1 MGAQMKVLLCYEP
14 GPDLAGELAGYAA
27 EGLEIS
33 CVGDDDDEGLAAAL
47 AAAEVVWH
55 ILKPLTAAHIQAA
68 PALRLI
74 QKIGVGVNTIDLDA
88 ARARRIPVCNMPGTN
103 TRAVAEMTLLLMLG
117 ALRRISMLDA
127 NLRGGGAWNP
137 SPGMQEGF
145 GEICGRTIGL
155 IGYGAIPSVLTPIL
169 LAMGASVCYWS
180 RQPKAAAAAQWKP
193 LKDLLA
199 TSDIVSLHV
208 PLTPETRGL
217 IDADALAGMKRGSIL
232 VNTARGGLVDEAA
245 LISALGSGRLGAAGL
260 DVFAT
265 EPLPAQSPLTMLPN
279 VVLSPHVAWLTRE
292 TWRRSVGVAV
302 ENCRR
307 LAAGSELLHRVI

>member
-1 MGAQMKVLLCYEP
+1 MKVLLCHEP
-14 GPDLAGELAGYAA
+14 GPDLAYELRSYAA
-27 EGLEIS
+27 EGLDIS
-33 CVGDDDDEGLAAAL
+33 CVGDDDSEGLAAAL
-47 AAAEVVWH
+47 ATAEVVWH

-88 ARARRIPVCNMPGTN
+88 ARARHIPVCNMPGTN
-103 TRAVAEMTLLLMLG
+103 TQAVAEMTLLLMLG

-127 NLRGGGAWNP
+127 NLRKGVAWAP
-137 SPGMQEGF
+137 SPEVQEGF
-145 GEICGRTIGL
+145 GEIRGRAIGL

-169 LAMGASVCYWS
+169 LAMGASVCYWT
-180 RQPKAAAAAQWKP
+180 REPKASAAAQWKP
-193 LKDLLA
+193 LEELLA
-199 TSDIVSLHV
+199 DSDIVSLHV

-217 IDADALAGMKRGSIL
+217 IDAAALSTMKPGAIL

-245 LISALGSGRLGAAGL
+245 LVSALNSGRMAAAGL

-265 EPLPAQSPLTMLPN
+265 EPLPATSPLTQLPN

-292 TWRRSVGVAV
+292 TWRRSVSVAV

-307 LAAGSELLHRVI
+307 LAAGTGLLYRVI